1 MSDTEGRRDRALADS
16 FLGLISGRAGKH
28 RRNLELLL
36 STIAELGSSDT
47 SAALLDSTVDR
58 ALALS
63 GAERGMLLLKD
74 RQGELQVRVA
84 RRRGGEDL
92 PLDTTYCRS
101 GPREVMRSG
110 ESVCHIGRVGAEGL
124 DLTESMLM
132 QGVRTL
138 MCAPLLVKGKS
149 IGVLYVDSRLSAGEF
164 SETDRSLFE
173 ALSQEIALAIEF
185 SRLARKEHALGVAR
199 DIQEGLLPEGELRRG
214 CLDAFGISLP
224 CDETGGD
231 YYDFLELPDDR
242 TGLVIG
248 DVTGHGVAAAIL
260 MATGRALLRAFSS
273 IEREPARVVGLLNR
287 ALADDL
293 DSDRF
298 MSLFLGELQPGCRRL
313 RYVLAGHCAPLLVRG
328 SDGSAT
334 DLGGRGL
341 ALGIVRDHEYR
352 LVGPIDLEPGDLLV
366 LYTDGVVEARN
377 EEKIGFGR
385 DRLVASVSARREAPA
400 REVAR
405 GILDDVL
412 AFTGSEDVEDDLTT
426 IVARIVD

>member
-1 MSDTEGRRDRALADS
+1 
-16 FLGLISGRAGKH
+16 
-28 RRNLELLL
+28 
-36 STIAELGSSDT
+36 
-47 SAALLDSTVDR
+47 
-58 ALALS
+58 
-63 GAERGMLLLKD
+63 
-74 RQGELQVRVA
+74 
-84 RRRGGEDL
+84 
-92 PLDTTYCRS
+92 
-101 GPREVMRSG
+101 
-110 ESVCHIGRVGAEGL
+110 
-124 DLTESMLM
+124 
-132 QGVRTL
+132 
-138 MCAPLLVKGKS
+138 
-149 IGVLYVDSRLSAGEF
+149 
-164 SETDRSLFE
+164 
-173 ALSQEIALAIEF
+173 
-185 SRLARKEHALGVAR
+185 
-199 DIQEGLLPEGELRRG
+199 
-214 CLDAFGISLP
+214 
-224 CDETGGD
+224 
-231 YYDFLELPDDR
+231 
-242 TGLVIG
+242 
-248 DVTGHGVAAAIL
+248 VTGHGVAAAIL

-405 GILDDVL
+405 G
-412 AFTGSEDVEDDLTT
+412 SSTT
-426 IVARIVD
+426 CWRSRAPRTSRTT